1 VGDDTTL
8 VVDANGAYDAATAIK
23 VARAMEEVDIRW
35 FEEPLPTDDLA
46 GYARLR
52 SVTTTPLAR
61 GETDFGLWS
70 LNDVIDRRLV
80 DVVQPDLARCGG
92 ITGARHVW
100 TRTYFSNLA
109 FAPHT
114 GFSGGLSQL
123 AALHTAAAAMN
134 LLALEYMFID
144 NPARDIFI
152 GGYPQPVNGTL
163 NAPEGAG
170 LGLEL
175 DHDLIARYSVV

>member
-1 VGDDTTL
+1 
-8 VVDANGAYDAATAIK
+8 
-23 VARAMEEVDIRW
+23 
-35 FEEPLPTDDLA
+35 
-46 GYARLR
+46 
-52 SVTTTPLAR
+52 
-61 GETDFGLWS
+61 
-70 LNDVIDRRLV
+70 
-80 DVVQPDLARCGG
+80 
-92 ITGARHVW
+92 
-100 TRTYFSNLA
+100 
-109 FAPHT
+109 
-114 GFSGGLSQL
+114 
-123 AALHTAAAAMN
+123 LHTAAAAMN